1 MLSAENVKKLLSD
14 SSPLVGNTP
23 IEKDLGRVLARHLL
37 DEIGY
42 WLGANSVPEM
52 LQISFPYN
60 EEGFHKY
67 SNCSN
72 TAMLLSKYSSKAVKD
87 TWYHFGNNWFNN
99 MGYSVFFYLEDG
111 EVQITLDWGAN
122 NEGE

>member
-1 MLSAENVKKLLSD
+1 MVNLSMLSAENVKKLFSD
-14 SSPLVGNTP
+14 DISLGGNTP
-23 IEKDLGRVLARHLL
+23 IEKDLCMVLVSHLL

-67 SNCSN
+67 NNSSN
-72 TAMLLSKYSSKAVKD
+72 TDMLLSKYSPETLKD
-87 TWYHFGNNWFNN
+87 TWYHFGVTWFNN
-99 MGYSVFFYLEDG
+99 MGYNVFYYMEDG
-111 EVQITLDWGAN
+111 EVQITLDWG
-122 NEGE
+122 